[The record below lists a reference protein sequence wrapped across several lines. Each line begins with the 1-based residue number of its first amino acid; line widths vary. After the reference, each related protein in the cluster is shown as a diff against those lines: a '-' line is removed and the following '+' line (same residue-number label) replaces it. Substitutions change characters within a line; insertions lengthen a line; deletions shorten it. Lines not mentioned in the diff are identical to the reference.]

1 MGGFLG
7 RSLFVGSKI
16 ALVQHPPVLGN
27 RAETIEK
34 AASLI
39 EEAART
45 EARLIVLPE
54 AFVPGYPTYIWRLKP
69 GGDMALSSE
78 IHALM
83 LDNAVSLDGPHL
95 KPLQNVAKHYHIDVL
110 IGINEIDNSQSRST
124 LFNTYVHINSDGAY
138 ANVHRKLMP
147 TN

>member
-1 MGGFLG
+1 M
-7 RSLFVGSKI
+7 GSKI

-27 RAETIEK
+27 RSETIEK

-39 EEAART
+39 EEAARA
-45 EARLIVLPE
+45 EARLVVLPE

-83 LDNAVSLDGPHL
+83 LDNAVSLDGTHL
-95 KPLQNVAKHYHIDVL
+95 KPLQNIAKHAGKQLVHPPLGRDCQDVFQTKAL
-110 IGINEIDNSQSRST
+110 
-124 LFNTYVHINSDGAY
+124 A
-138 ANVHRKLMP
+138 K
-147 TN
+147 